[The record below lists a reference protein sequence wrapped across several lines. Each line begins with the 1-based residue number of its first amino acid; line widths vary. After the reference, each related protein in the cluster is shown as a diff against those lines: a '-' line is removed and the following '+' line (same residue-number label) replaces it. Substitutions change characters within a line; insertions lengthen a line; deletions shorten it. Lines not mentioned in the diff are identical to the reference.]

1 VAVYNNQLVGFI
13 AVIQSMGHVGMKI
26 IHRMVVLPDY
36 QGIGI
41 GTNLLNY
48 VGEKYKQNKM
58 MLNIVSSNPSIYHAL
73 KQSDKWMLLR
83 IGRVSASTNKAKR
96 KTDSVKRVTFTFQY
110 K

>member
-1 VAVYNNQLVGFI
+1 MAVYNNQLVGFI

-36 QGIGI
+36 QGIGV

-48 VGEKYKQNKM
+48 VGEKYKQNKIK
-58 MLNIVSSNPSIYHAL
+58 LNIVSSNPSIYHAL
-73 KQSDKWMLLR
+73 KQSNKWALLR
-83 IGRVSASTNKAKR
+83 VGRISKSTDKEKR
-96 KTDSVKRVTFTFQY
+96 KTDSIKRITFTFQY